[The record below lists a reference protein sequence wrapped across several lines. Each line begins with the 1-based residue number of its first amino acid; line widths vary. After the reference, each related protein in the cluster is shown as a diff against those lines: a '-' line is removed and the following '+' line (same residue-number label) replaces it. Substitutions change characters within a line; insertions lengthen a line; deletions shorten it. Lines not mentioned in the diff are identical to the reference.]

1 MKNNNKINN
10 NKINNNKIK
19 KGVKMIEYSES
30 DILKSVDIMED
41 EVQLVLMDIVKF
53 NNKIYIID
61 LIRDDWFIIMGEW

>member
-1 MKNNNKINN
+1 
-10 NKINNNKIK
+10 
-19 KGVKMIEYSES
+19 MIEYSES